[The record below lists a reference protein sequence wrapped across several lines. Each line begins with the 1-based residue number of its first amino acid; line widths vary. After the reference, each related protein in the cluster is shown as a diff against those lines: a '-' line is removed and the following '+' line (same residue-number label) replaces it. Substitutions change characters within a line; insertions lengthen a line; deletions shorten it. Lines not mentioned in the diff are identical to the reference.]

1 MHPFLPWNGSCS
13 RALRGISKGE
23 QRHDEI
29 ATAGPGCIGGMPV
42 NLALAHRQKPSRK
55 VRFEKT
61 GLDYAVSWSVIGL
74 FAVFALISLHLA
86 SFVLIPLTM
95 AIVVGLI
102 LGLAADRLGR
112 LGAPPMLT
120 AIILSSLFVVI
131 ILFLVS
137 LVWSPINMLIETG
150 PDMITRAIEY
160 LQQISWLERPMRA
173 LARGPDSMD
182 AMLQNSGTILSTVAS
197 GVTPALIQVFVFIAG
212 LLLFLSSRL
221 TLRRALIRTFSSRE
235 RRLKA
240 IRMLNEVEEA
250 LGYYFA
256 TAVVIYGMFGV
267 VAGVVAWI
275 GGLGNPALWGVAAFL
290 LSFIPFLGIAMVT
303 GAMAVSG
310 LLVHEG
316 VLIGL
321 LPAFV
326 FFVLDGL
333 FENLMIPAVMG
344 KRLEMNAFMLFIAI
358 VFWTW
363 LWGAVGAMLAVPLT
377 LICMT
382 LYAGLMPQTRIQPNL
397 PG

>member
-1 MHPFLPWNGSCS
+1 MN
-13 RALRGISKGE
+13 I
-23 QRHDEI
+23 EI
-29 ATAGPGCIGGMPV
+29 ADRHKSLG
-42 NLALAHRQKPSRK
+42 K
-55 VRFEKT
+55 VRFQKT

-74 FAVFALISLHLA
+74 FGIFSLVALHLA

-112 LGAPPMLT
+112 LGSPPMVT
-120 AIILSSLFVVI
+120 AIILSSLFMVI
-131 ILFLVS
+131 LGFLVS
-137 LVWSPINMLIETG
+137 IVWSPISMLIETG
-150 PDMITRAIEY
+150 PDMVNRAIEY
-160 LQQISWLERPMRA
+160 LQQVSWLEEPMRV
-173 LARGPDSMD
+173 LSRGPDSTE
-182 AMLQNSGTILSTVAS
+182 AVLENSGAILSTVAT
-197 GVTPALIQVFVFIAG
+197 GVTPTLIQIFIFIAS
-212 LLLFLSSRL
+212 LLLFLSSRVG
-221 TLRRALIRTFSSRE
+221 LRRALIRTFSRRD

-240 IRMLNEVEEA
+240 IRMLNEVEES

-256 TAVVIYGMFGV
+256 TAVIVYGLFGV
-267 VAGVVAWI
+267 VAGLVAWV

-303 GAMAVSG
+303 AAMAVSG
-310 LLVHEG
+310 LLVHDTM
-316 VLIGL
+316 LMGL
-321 LPAFV
+321 LPALI
-326 FFVLDGL
+326 FFTLNGL
-333 FENLMIPAVMG
+333 MENLLIPAVMG

-382 LYAGLMPQTRIQPNL
+382 VYGGLMPPAKRQPNL

>member
-1 MHPFLPWNGSCS
+1 MNV
-13 RALRGISKGE
+13 E
-23 QRHDEI
+23 
-29 ATAGPGCIGGMPV
+29 V
-42 NLALAHRQKPSRK
+42 AHRRKSSRK
-55 VRFEKT
+55 VRFQKT
-61 GLDYAVSWSVIGL
+61 GLDYVVSWCVIGL
-74 FAVFALISLHLA
+74 FAIFALISLHLA

-95 AIVVGLI
+95 AVVVGLI
-102 LGLAADRLGR
+102 LGLAADRLGS

-120 AIILSSLFVVI
+120 AIILSSLFMVI
-131 ILFLVS
+131 LVFLVS
-137 LVWSPINMLIETG
+137 IIWSPISMLIETG
-150 PDMITRAIEY
+150 PDMINRAIEY
-160 LQQISWLERPMRA
+160 LQHISWLEGPMRV
-173 LARGPDSMD
+173 LSRGPDSMET
-182 AMLQNSGTILSTVAS
+182 MLQNSGSILSTVAT
-197 GVTPALIQVFVFIAG
+197 GVTPALIQIFIFVAG

-221 TLRRALIRTFSSRE
+221 ALRRGLIRAFSHRD

-256 TAVVIYGMFGV
+256 TAVLVYGMFGV
-267 VAGVVAWI
+267 VAGVVAWA

-303 GAMAVSG
+303 GAMAVGG

-321 LPAFV
+321 LPAFI

-333 FENLMIPAVMG
+333 FENLLIPAVMG

-382 LYAGLMPQTRIQPNL
+382 LYSGLMPQTKIQPNL

>member
-1 MHPFLPWNGSCS
+1 
-13 RALRGISKGE
+13 
-23 QRHDEI
+23 
-29 ATAGPGCIGGMPV
+29 V
-42 NLALAHRQKPSRK
+42 NIEVPQEAKPSRK
-55 VRFEKT
+55 VRFHKT
-61 GLDYAVSWSVIGL
+61 GLDYVVSWSVVGL
-74 FAVFALISLHLA
+74 FAIFALISLHLA

-102 LGLAADRLGR
+102 LGLAADRLGN
-112 LGAPPMLT
+112 LGVPPTLT
-120 AIILSSLFVVI
+120 AIILSSLFLVI

-137 LVWSPINMLIETG
+137 IVWTPVNMLIENG
-150 PDMITRAIEY
+150 PDMINRTVEY
-160 LQQISWLERPMRA
+160 LQQIPWLERPMAA
-173 LARGPDSMD
+173 LSRGPDSME
-182 AMLQNSGTILSTVAS
+182 AMLQNSGTILSTVAT
-197 GVTPALIQVFVFIAG
+197 GVGPALVQLFIFIAG

-221 TLRRALIRTFSSRE
+221 PLRRALIRAFSRRD

-240 IRMLNEVEEA
+240 IRMLNEVEES

-256 TAVVIYGMFGV
+256 TAVIVYGLFGA
-267 VAGVVAWI
+267 VAGVVAFV
-275 GGLGNPALWGVAAFL
+275 GGLGNPVLWGVAAFL

-303 GAMAVSG
+303 VAMAVSG

-321 LPAFV
+321 LPAFI
-326 FFVLDGL
+326 FFILDGVL
-333 FENLMIPAVMG
+333 ENLLIPSVMG

-382 LYAGLMPQTRIQPNL
+382 LYSGLMPQTKLQPNL

>member
-1 MHPFLPWNGSCS
+1 M
-13 RALRGISKGE
+13 
-23 QRHDEI
+23 
-29 ATAGPGCIGGMPV
+29 
-42 NLALAHRQKPSRK
+42 NLQVAHHRQKPSRK
-55 VRFEKT
+55 VRFQKT
-61 GLDYAVSWSVIGL
+61 GLDYVVSWSVVGL
-74 FAVFALISLHLA
+74 FAIFALISLHLA

-102 LGLAADRLGR
+102 LGLAADRLGS
-112 LGAPPMLT
+112 LGVPPTLT

-131 ILFLVS
+131 LLFLVS
-137 LVWSPINMLIETG
+137 IVWTPISMLIETG
-150 PDMITRAIEY
+150 PDMLNRAVEY
-160 LQQISWLERPMRA
+160 LQQISWLERPMA
-173 LARGPDSMD
+173 ILSRGPDSMETMI
-182 AMLQNSGTILSTVAS
+182 ANSGTILSTVAT
-197 GVTPALIQVFVFIAG
+197 GVTPALVQVFIFVAG

-221 TLRRALIRTFSSRE
+221 PLRRALIRAFTRRD

-256 TAVVIYGMFGV
+256 TAVVVYGMFGV
-267 VAGVVAWI
+267 VAGVVAWV

-316 VLIGL
+316 LFFGL
-321 LPAFV
+321 LPAFA

-333 FENLMIPAVMG
+333 FENLLIPAVMG

-382 LYAGLMPQTRIQPNL
+382 LYSGLMPQTKIQPKL

>member
-1 MHPFLPWNGSCS
+1 M
-13 RALRGISKGE
+13 
-23 QRHDEI
+23 
-29 ATAGPGCIGGMPV
+29 
-42 NLALAHRQKPSRK
+42 NLEVTHRQKPSRK
-55 VRFEKT
+55 VRFQKT
-61 GLDYAVSWSVIGL
+61 GLDYVVSWCVIGL
-74 FAVFALISLHLA
+74 FGIFALIALHLA

-102 LGLAADRLGR
+102 LGVAADKLGN
-112 LGAPPMLT
+112 LGMPPMLT

-131 ILFLVS
+131 LLTLVAI
-137 LVWSPINMLIETG
+137 VWSPISMLIETG
-150 PDMITRAIEY
+150 PDMVNRAVEY
-160 LQQISWLERPMRA
+160 LEQIPWLQRPMA
-173 LARGPDSMD
+173 ILSRGPDSME
-182 AMLQNSGTILSTVAS
+182 AMLENSGTILSTLAT
-197 GVTPALIQVFVFIAG
+197 GVTPALVQIFIFIAG
-212 LLLFLSSRL
+212 LLLFLSARL
-221 TLRRALIRTFSSRE
+221 PLRRALIRAFSRRD

-256 TAVVIYGMFGV
+256 TAVIVYGMFGV
-267 VAGVVAWI
+267 VAGVVAWL
-275 GGLGNPALWGVAAFL
+275 GGLGNPALWGVAAFI

-321 LPAFV
+321 LPAFI

-382 LYAGLMPQTRIQPNL
+382 LYGGLMPQTKIQPNL

>member
-1 MHPFLPWNGSCS
+1 M
-13 RALRGISKGE
+13 
-23 QRHDEI
+23 
-29 ATAGPGCIGGMPV
+29 
-42 NLALAHRQKPSRK
+42 NLEVTHRQKPSRK
-55 VRFEKT
+55 VRFQKT
-61 GLDYAVSWSVIGL
+61 GLDYVVSWCVIGL
-74 FAVFALISLHLA
+74 FGIFALIALHLA

-102 LGLAADRLGR
+102 LGVAADKLGN
-112 LGAPPMLT
+112 LGMPPMLT

-131 ILFLVS
+131 LLTLVAI
-137 LVWSPINMLIETG
+137 VWSPISMLIETG
-150 PDMITRAIEY
+150 PDMVNRAVEY
-160 LQQISWLERPMRA
+160 LEQIPWLQRPMA
-173 LARGPDSMD
+173 ILSRGPDSME
-182 AMLQNSGTILSTVAS
+182 AMLANSGTILSTLAT
-197 GVTPALIQVFVFIAG
+197 GVTPALVQVFIFVAG
-212 LLLFLSSRL
+212 LLLFLSARL
-221 TLRRALIRTFSSRE
+221 PLRRALIRAFSRRD

-256 TAVVIYGMFGV
+256 TAVIVYGMFGV
-267 VAGVVAWI
+267 VAGVVAWL
-275 GGLGNPALWGVAAFL
+275 GGLGNPALWGVAAFI

-321 LPAFV
+321 LPAFI

-382 LYAGLMPQTRIQPNL
+382 LYGGLMPQTKIQPNL

>member
-1 MHPFLPWNGSCS
+1 MVG
-13 RALRGISKGE
+13 
-23 QRHDEI
+23 
-29 ATAGPGCIGGMPV
+29 IGGFPV
-42 NLALAHRQKPSRK
+42 NIEVTHQEASSRK
-55 VRFEKT
+55 VRFKKT
-61 GLDYAVSWSVIGL
+61 GLDYVVSWSVVGL
-74 FAVFALISLHLA
+74 FAIFALISLHLA

-102 LGLAADRLGR
+102 LGLAADKLGN
-112 LGAPPMLT
+112 LGSPPTLT

-131 ILFLVS
+131 LLFLVGII
-137 LVWSPINMLIETG
+137 WSPISMLIETG
-150 PDMITRAIEY
+150 PDMVTRAIEY

-173 LARGPDSMD
+173 LSRGPDSME
-182 AMLQNSGTILSTVAS
+182 AMLQNSGTILSTVAT
-197 GVTPALIQVFVFIAG
+197 GVTPALVQIFIFIAG

-221 TLRRALIRTFSSRE
+221 ALRRALIRAFTSRE

-256 TAVVIYGMFGV
+256 TAVIVYGMFGL
-267 VAGVVAWI
+267 VAGLVAWF

-321 LPAFV
+321 LPAFI

-382 LYAGLMPQTRIQPNL
+382 LYGGLMPQTKIQPNL

>member
-1 MHPFLPWNGSCS
+1 
-13 RALRGISKGE
+13 
-23 QRHDEI
+23 
-29 ATAGPGCIGGMPV
+29 MPV
-42 NLALAHRQKPSRK
+42 NLEVTHRQKPTRK
-55 VRFEKT
+55 VRFQKT
-61 GLDYAVSWSVIGL
+61 GLDYVVSWSVIGL
-74 FAVFALISLHLA
+74 FAIFALISLHLA

-95 AIVVGLI
+95 AVVVGLI

-112 LGAPPMLT
+112 LGSPPMLT
-120 AIILSSLFVVI
+120 AIILSSLFMVI
-131 ILFLVS
+131 LVFLVS
-137 LVWSPINMLIETG
+137 IIWSPISMLIETG
-150 PDMITRAIEY
+150 PDMVNRAIEY
-160 LQQISWLERPMRA
+160 LQQISWLEGPMRV
-173 LARGPDSMD
+173 LSRGPDSME
-182 AMLQNSGTILSTVAS
+182 AMLENSGTILSTVAT
-197 GVTPALIQVFVFIAG
+197 GVTPALVQVFIFIAS

-221 TLRRALIRTFSSRE
+221 ALRRALIRAFSHRD

-240 IRMLNEVEEA
+240 IRMLNEVEES

-256 TAVVIYGMFGV
+256 TAVIVYGMFGV
-267 VAGVVAWI
+267 VAGLVAWF

-321 LPAFV
+321 MPAFI

-333 FENLMIPAVMG
+333 FENLLIPAVMG
-344 KRLEMNAFMLFIAI
+344 KRLEMNAFLLFIAI

-382 LYAGLMPQTRIQPNL
+382 LYSGLMPQTKIQPNL